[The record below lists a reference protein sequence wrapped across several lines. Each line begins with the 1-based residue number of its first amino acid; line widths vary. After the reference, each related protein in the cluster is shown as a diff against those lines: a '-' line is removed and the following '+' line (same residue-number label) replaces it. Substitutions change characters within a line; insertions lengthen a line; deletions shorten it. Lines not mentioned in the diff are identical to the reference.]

1 MEVSLV
7 KVILDAG
14 GLGLAGFSVWLLFR
28 FAMRALDTIEDNTE
42 ALTALVTRL
51 ESPGEDD

>member
-1 MEVSLV
+1 MELSLF

-28 FAMRALDTIEDNTE
+28 FAMRALDTIEENTA

-51 ESPGEDD
+51 ENPAGDD